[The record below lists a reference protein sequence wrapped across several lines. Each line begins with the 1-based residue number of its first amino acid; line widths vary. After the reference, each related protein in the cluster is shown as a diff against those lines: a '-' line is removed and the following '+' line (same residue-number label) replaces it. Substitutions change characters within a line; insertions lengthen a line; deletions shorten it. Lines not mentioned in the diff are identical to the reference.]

1 MAEVVFCTAWLHS
14 ASDLTDSYEFG
25 CLGWEAKRATE
36 TKTVRRAQGR
46 IQAVTTPGTAS
57 SAKVDVFVPDS
68 DAAGWL
74 DAHVGSLVLAR
85 GPRGERLWGFFKDVG
100 QSEVLKGE
108 DLNIETSLVD
118 IPVKVSLDISGVT
131 VSEVV

>member
-14 ASDLTDSYEFG
+14 AADLSDSYEFG
-25 CLGWEAKRATE
+25 CLSWESKVSSE
-36 TKTVRRAQGR
+36 TKTVRRSTGR
-46 IQAVTTPGTAS
+46 IQAISTPGTTS

-74 DAHVGSLVLAR
+74 DAHVGSLILAR
-85 GPRGERLWGFFKDVG
+85 GPRGERLWGFYKDAG

-108 DLNIETSLVD
+108 DLNIETSLID
-118 IPVKVSLDISGVT
+118 IPVKVSLDISGTT